1 MPKREEAI
9 VDEEARTESD
19 RPVQLCPQLRRISGR
34 ARQGPPHDATH
45 PEAPVDFLSFHAI
58 ELYLKAFLRAKGLT
72 VKQVKAVGHD
82 LTGLRDKARDLG
94 LAIMDEN
101 GVIDLAAASMMERRY
116 IRAGFKQRHPH
127 PLVFEV
133 CRRPHRAAGDEL
145 RGLGMAKRLPS
156 IESLA

>member
-9 VDEEARTESD
+9 VDEETRTS
-19 RPVQLCPQLRRISGR
+19 PIGLFNYAHSYAASAVTLAKVQ
-34 ARQGPPHDATH
+34 PHDATH

-72 VKQVKAVGHD
+72 VRQVKAVGHD

-94 LAIMDEN
+94 LAITDEN
-101 GVIDLAAASMMERRY
+101 GVIDLAAVSMMERRY
-116 IRAGFKQRHPH
+116 IRTGFKQRHPH

-133 CRRPHRAAGDEL
+133 CRRLHREVGDEL
-145 RGLGMAKRLPS
+145 RGLGMAKRLPA
-156 IESLA
+156 IDSLA